1 MVTHTEGPRRAG
13 REAPGGS
20 KRISAQPD
28 GAGTEPVAPTQQSDG
43 GYRPGYEVTAERILQ
58 FIAESGLRPG
68 DRLPTELELAS
79 QLSVSRTVA
88 REAIKILS
96 AIGRVRAHKGRG
108 LYVADE
114 PGLLGTVRETQ
125 FLPADLD
132 HVFMLFEFRRTQE
145 AELSR
150 LAAARATPA
159 ELRAIEDAVERC
171 RRAAEREDFDEFHLG
186 DDSFH
191 LGVAAASHNPFL
203 RAALE
208 TARRLQN
215 QSSILARSG
224 TLDDRVHKAAAEHA
238 AIYQAI
244 REGNPEEAAA
254 AAVLHIN
261 NSLDDYNEEIRRRL
275 FT

>member
-1 MVTHTEGPRRAG
+1 MVT
-13 REAPGGS
+13 
-20 KRISAQPD
+20 
-28 GAGTEPVAPTQQSDG
+28 DG

-68 DRLPTELELAS
+68 DRLPTELELAR
-79 QLSVSRTVA
+79 QLSVSRTVT
-88 REAIKILS
+88 REAVKILS

-114 PGLLGTVRETQ
+114 PGLLGAVRQTQ

-150 LAAARATPA
+150 LAAARATPT
-159 ELRAIEDAVERC
+159 ELRAIEDAVEAC
-171 RRAAEREDFDEFHLG
+171 DTAAEHQDVGQFHHG

-203 RAALE
+203 KAALE

-224 TLDDRVHKAAAEHA
+224 TLGDRVHKAAAEHA
-238 AIYQAI
+238 AIYHAI
-244 REGNPEEAAA
+244 REGNPDQAAA
-254 AAVLHIN
+254 AAILHIN
-261 NSLDDYNEEIRRRL
+261 NSLDDYNNEIRRRL

>member
-1 MVTHTEGPRRAG
+1 MVTNMEGPRRAAT
-13 REAPGGS
+13 EA
-20 KRISAQPD
+20 
-28 GAGTEPVAPTQQSDG
+28 
-43 GYRPGYEVTAERILQ
+43 YRPGYEVTAERILQ

-68 DRLPTELELAS
+68 DRLPTELELAR

-150 LAAARATPA
+150 LAAARATPT

-171 RRAAEREDFDEFHLG
+171 HRAAQREDFDEFHLG

-191 LGVAAASHNPFL
+191 LGVATASHNPFL

-244 REGNPEEAAA
+244 REGRPEEAAA
-254 AAVLHIN
+254 AAVLHID